1 MGFTEWK
8 CLFVCDVI
16 GFMKDMDKENKRTQ
30 KWKSQRFD
38 TQTVTSS
45 VAAVPSIVSERR
57 DDAFQYHPDAILIDE
72 PPAVPVPQEKPVD
85 MYPQELDESL
95 LELASDRMEFRRS
108 AQPNSFPSERQRT
121 PSPDRSFTKPFSI
134 QASPISKKV
143 YNPQQ
148 YVQVERQSPNRSS
161 FHSTPQATPTYAPPT
176 PSNMQIQVLE
186 LCERMKDLET
196 ELHNSRRDH
205 VELRAVYL
213 IYKAFESVVAKLKA
227 AEERIVVLESSSR
240 RSYTTSLNGFDINRS
255 AIVDTDSLVTFFD

>member
-16 GFMKDMDKENKRTQ
+16 GFMKDMDKELKRTQ

-45 VAAVPSIVSERR
+45 VAAVQSIVSERR

-85 MYPQELDESL
+85 MYPQEMDESL
-95 LELASDRMEFRRS
+95 LELASDRIEFRLS
-108 AQPNSFPSERQRT
+108 SQANNAFPSERQRT
-121 PSPDRSFTKPFSI
+121 PSPDRSFAKPFSI

-148 YVQVERQSPNRSS
+148 YVQVERISPNRSS
-161 FHSTPQATPTYAPPT
+161 FHSTPQGTPTYAPST
-176 PSNMQIQVLE
+176 KQNPSNMQIQVLE

-205 VELRAVYL
+205 VELRAVNL
-213 IYKAFESVVAKLKA
+213 IY
-227 AEERIVVLESSSR
+227 
-240 RSYTTSLNGFDINRS
+240 
-255 AIVDTDSLVTFFD
+255 